1 VLQNFGGK
9 LTSVHGTGEARG
21 IGMARTV
28 DQQKAVTNNQVVENS
43 ILYMWWG
50 RLTIVMLLMS
60 ECKNEIELRID
71 FTSQASRGFTVL
83 IFVEKRVVISNFV
96 PADVILICGREK
108 HLVGYLKATGL
119 SQGE

>member
-1 VLQNFGGK
+1 
-9 LTSVHGTGEARG
+9 
-21 IGMARTV
+21 
-28 DQQKAVTNNQVVENS
+28 
-43 ILYMWWG
+43 
-50 RLTIVMLLMS
+50 LLMS